1 MRPLLGY
8 PPFVQDDDVVRIP
21 DRAQTVRHH
30 DHRAAPVKPVQVLH
44 DLFLVVGVQGIRR
57 LVQEDKLRILVHRTG
72 DQDTLPLANAV
83 PSMPILVL

>member
-44 DLFLVVGVQGIRR
+44 DLFLVVGVQGI
-57 LVQEDKLRILVHRTG
+57 L
-72 DQDTLPLANAV
+72 
-83 PSMPILVL
+83 